1 MRNKQVVTS
10 KLETVVNRLT
20 SLDSSMSIGKPIR
33 DLTLEIEDIKEK
45 LADIQTLVNNE
56 SDSWN

>member
-33 DLTLEIEDIKEK
+33 DLKLEIEDIKEK